1 MALCLVLPLAPV
13 RSPSRMRHNHEL
25 WMAGSTPLC
34 LGVVFRAEETWI
46 KYRVVMAKL
55 RHTLSLSSHN
65 MDQCV
70 ASKSIFFYKVVMC
83 PAVHPFVSYGCL
95 LPIQSRAKMRGR
107 LSHLLGKEEEEGAM
121 LKARGRLVVI
131 SAAGN
136 DATFVVVAR
145 NPKTASLFTASP

>member
-1 MALCLVLPLAPV
+1 MDQVSSC
-13 RSPSRMRHNHEL
+13 NGKIE
-25 WMAGSTPLC
+25 
-34 LGVVFRAEETWI
+34 
-46 KYRVVMAKL
+46 
-55 RHTLSLSSHN
+55 TLSLLSYN
-65 MDQCV
+65 MDQRV

-107 LSHLLGKEEEEGAM
+107 LSHLLGKEEEEEEAEGAM

-136 DATFVVVAR
+136 DATFVVVAH

>member
-1 MALCLVLPLAPV
+1 MDQVSSC
-13 RSPSRMRHNHEL
+13 NGKIE
-25 WMAGSTPLC
+25 
-34 LGVVFRAEETWI
+34 
-46 KYRVVMAKL
+46 
-55 RHTLSLSSHN
+55 TLSLLSYN
-65 MDQCV
+65 MDQYV

-107 LSHLLGKEEEEGAM
+107 LSHLLGKEEEEEEGAM

-136 DATFVVVAR
+136 DATFVSSSR
-145 NPKTASLFTASP
+145 TIPKRRRFLPRPPKVSIGVGIQCFRC